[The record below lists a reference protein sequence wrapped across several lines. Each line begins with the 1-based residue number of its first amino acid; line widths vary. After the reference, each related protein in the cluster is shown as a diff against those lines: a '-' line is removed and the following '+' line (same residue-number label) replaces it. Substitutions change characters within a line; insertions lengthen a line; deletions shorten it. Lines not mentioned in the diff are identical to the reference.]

1 MLILILQLAKNN
13 VAFSR
18 HTSIAS
24 RPKKDT
30 TDVKI
35 SVGNNDIQKIHL
47 SLSGW
52 TKTKD
57 KSITGERSIHHKYND
72 VLRFCRLKANKSHLC
87 WKIIGLEPC

>member
-47 SLSGW
+47 SLDGQ
-52 TKTKD
+52 KLKIRVR
-57 KSITGERSIHHKYND
+57 ITGERSIHHKYND

-87 WKIIGLEPC
+87 WKIIGLEHC

>member
-18 HTSIAS
+18 HTSIVS

-47 SLSGW
+47 SLDGQ
-52 TKTKD
+52 KLKIRVLQGREL
-57 KSITGERSIHHKYND
+57 SITSIMM
-72 VLRFCRLKANKSHLC
+72 F
-87 WKIIGLEPC
+87 